1 MILNSGIIYM
11 KLVGVDIIEEAQKR
25 HADAAKRLSAWKAE
39 VTSKTTAW
47 TSFQDVRERYPTT
60 DKVGDRYIFDIGGN
74 RFRLIVKINFVV
86 GVVAVRWFGTHA
98 EYDKIKV
105 EEV

>member
-1 MILNSGIIYM
+1 MN
-11 KLVGVDIIEEAQKR
+11 LVGVEIIEEAQRR
-25 HADAAKRLSAWKAE
+25 HADAAKRLSAWRGE
-39 VTSKTTAW
+39 VTSQTTVWA
-47 TSFQDVRERYPTT
+47 SFQDVRNRYPKT

-98 EYDKIKV
+98 EYDKINV

>member
-1 MILNSGIIYM
+1 M
-11 KLVGVDIIEEAQKR
+11 KLVGVEVIEEAQKC

-39 VTSKTTAW
+39 VTSKTTTW
-47 TSFQDVRERYPTT
+47 TSFQDIRARFPAT
-60 DKVGDRYIFDIGGN
+60 DKVGDRYVFDIGGN
-74 RFRLIVKINFVV
+74 RYRLVAKINFPT

-98 EYDKIKV
+98 EYDKINV